1 MFKHF
6 RQLKPQPN
14 LSTEHTIIALN
25 TSDEGYYRRY
35 SFALF
40 SEMKSQLAD
49 VGITADAFWC
59 YMLHFRSHKFS
70 ESRKQFTTQDWAV
83 VAARLLCLKG
93 NEMSFTQFI
102 EEIKQKGNCR
112 VYRVN
117 PDFSKKRLF
126 DGVFDKSLFNRAK
139 RYANA
144 TGVNIEINAY
154 GHSEVVTPDI
164 ENSRMHEG
172 SPPISDCQDC

>member
-1 MFKHF
+1 MRFGAICSILDHISFQNHANSLQRKIG
-6 RQLKPQPN
+6 QL
-14 LSTEHTIIALN
+14 
-25 TSDEGYYRRY
+25 
-35 SFALF
+35 
-40 SEMKSQLAD
+40 SQL
-49 VGITADAFWC
+49 
-59 YMLHFRSHKFS
+59 
-70 ESRKQFTTQDWAV
+70 
-83 VAARLLCLKG
+83 RLLCLKG